1 MRRMRIVF
9 CVQLCSCAHR
19 RAPLSRSPVL
29 SLYLDLS
36 LPRSRVR
43 DGRTFC
49 RVGAARADSRKRV
62 ATKHS
67 KHRKSNLKAAESL
80 IDKQRAQ
87 IRSLESRLT
96 TAEKEAITADG
107 DAAAAESSARKLL
120 PGHQVSRIATG
131 VSKHGGAHSKLYHVM
146 DAPGAHNV
154 ANHRDAV
161 QYDYRHHDAAWD
173 GNRIP
178 TEGRGDRKD
187 RQARNSRYPDYDAPS
202 SPGGYN
208 FVYGKDETYAP
219 QDYGSY
225 YGPQAYYDGYYRGGD
240 GSTERA
246 TRNGAGRTGRGRQ
259 GRGRHVYAY
268 ASPYDR
274 SEEFRQHENYVNM
287 IYHWYTTV
295 TNENQQQTISDAQKW
310 QYNAALQAYDAYLRD
325 EQSDR
330 D

>member
-1 MRRMRIVF
+1 VARVHASDTCGIIRV
-9 CVQLCSCAHR
+9 S
-19 RAPLSRSPVL
+19 SPV
-29 SLYLDLS
+29 
-36 LPRSRVR
+36 SRVR
-43 DGRTFC
+43 ACVRVCARARRQAWAHVRGWASVCNERDVC
-49 RVGAARADSRKRV
+49 RVDAARVNASRQRV
-62 ATKHS
+62 SAKHS
-67 KHRKSNLKAAESL
+67 RHRERNLKAAESL
-80 IDKQRAQ
+80 IKKQRAQ
-87 IRSLESRLT
+87 IQNLETRLT
-96 TAEKEAITADG
+96 RAEKAANKADG
-107 DAAAAESSARKLL
+107 DAAPQAHGTPRAAGSS
-120 PGHQVSRIATG
+120 
-131 VSKHGGAHSKLYHVM
+131 SKQNAPSSKLYHVM
-146 DAPGAHNV
+146 HAPGARNV

-161 QYDYRHHDAAWD
+161 QYNYRHHDAAWD

-178 TEGRGDRKD
+178 TEGRGDRID

-246 TRNGAGRTGRGRQ
+246 TRNGAGRIGRGRQ
-259 GRGRHVYAY
+259 GRGRHVYAF

-274 SEEFRQHENYVNM
+274 SEEFRQHENYVNG

-295 TNENQQQTISDAQKW
+295 TNENQQQSISDAQKW
-310 QYNAALQAYDAYLRD
+310 QYNAALQSYDAYLRD
-325 EQSDR
+325 QQADR